1 MRSSRAPLT
10 PAVCLEIALYSRL
23 HERLALLQ
31 LSRPINTIL
40 LYLLYRNIA
49 VGPSAAQLFFYQVES
64 ILFLDSSARA
74 VDPAQWESILPAMD
88 KLWFLGISSV
98 VAFPPSVLHLIPFRL
113 TCFRAIS
120 PVDTNWID
128 LIASQPELEEIA
140 LDCEFQGDVP
150 APDLLPRLRAMKARP
165 ADIANFARLHRNL
178 LDLWFFT
185 SEPLGTSSLN
195 ACDLA
200 KFAVSHSH
208 LATIRISGP
217 DLLLLFTAAPRFL
230 SALRHIV
237 LDEDLSWSEFP
248 LVVDAGLGECTFV
261 RVATT
266 LDHSMVHLRS
276 VFLVCSQSRR
286 HCAHRRL
293 LTRNDGVT
301 FARIMAA
308 HSTAP
313 TLNAFR
319 FSAHDG
325 YAIWNNWGGED
336 EEILLTPPQD
346 PTDSA
351 AKYRPGSFEEE
362 YAYLFF

>member
-49 VGPSAAQLFFYQVES
+49 VGPSAAQLIRLPALLTLPNGS
-64 ILFLDSSARA
+64 RSS
-74 VDPAQWESILPAMD
+74 PAMD
-88 KLWFLGISSV
+88 KLWFLGISH
-98 VAFPPSVLHLIPFRL
+98 FPCRHEL
-113 TCFRAIS
+113 
-120 PVDTNWID
+120 DD

>member
-88 KLWFLGISSV
+88 KLWFWE
-98 VAFPPSVLHLIPFRL
+98 FP
-113 TCFRAIS
+113 IS

-140 LDCEFQGDVP
+140 LDCE
-150 APDLLPRLRAMKARP
+150 RP

-185 SEPLGTSSLN
+185 T
-195 ACDLA
+195 
-200 KFAVSHSH
+200 
-208 LATIRISGP
+208 
-217 DLLLLFTAAPRFL
+217 PRFL